1 MMDMPSINIRK
12 PSTAKQMTPRGREN
26 FGQWPLPHYYT
37 TKYSSVLIK
46 LKIGVIR
53 LNPLDQVVTASEASR
68 MLNVTIQHITRLCR
82 ERKLIARRSDDRIWL
97 ILRSSVE
104 AYRAARNEEGERS

>member
-1 MMDMPSINIRK
+1 MMDMPSISTKK

-46 LKIGVIR
+46 LKIGCDKIESFGSSCYCIR
-53 LNPLDQVVTASEASR
+53 G
-68 MLNVTIQHITRLCR
+68 
-82 ERKLIARRSDDRIWL
+82 K
-97 ILRSSVE
+97 
-104 AYRAARNEEGERS
+104 